1 MKQLSTRTLIIA
13 VVGLTVWLAAP
24 TTALAQLEGRSAGIS
39 ASAGVDSRGDLTISY
54 VIGSPYGASNGP
66 SAIALLPSQLGASLA
81 GLATP
86 VESLASA
93 SLRVFPSPADRW
105 FAVEGI
111 KTSGAARAVFFT
123 VLGQRALDVAVE
135 QAGASLRIDT
145 RRLPNGI
152 YLLRLEDPRGVL
164 LGAARVVISR

>member
-1 MKQLSTRTLIIA
+1 MA
-13 VVGLTVWLAAP
+13 VVGLTAWLAAP
-24 TTALAQLEGRSAGIS
+24 TTALAQLEGHYAGTS

-54 VIGSPYGASNGP
+54 VIGSPYGASTGP

-86 VESLASA
+86 VESLVPAP
-93 SLRVFPSPADRW
+93 LRVFPSPADRW
-105 FAVEGI
+105 IAVEGV
-111 KTSGAARAVFFT
+111 KTSGSSRAVFFT
-123 VLGQRALDVAVE
+123 ILGQRALDVFANR
-135 QAGASLRIDT
+135 ADASLRVDT

-164 LGAARVVISR
+164 LGAACVVISR